1 MIRETAIVSRLPQ
14 KSLKMQKLAEAIKAG
29 NRMALSKALTLI
41 ESSKP
46 EHEKLAL
53 ECLHYLQTS
62 LKKDAGLS
70 ATPPSPLEEF
80 RIGISG
86 PPGAG
91 KSSLIESLGCSLVEK
106 GEKVAVLAVDPSS
119 VATGG
124 SILGDKTRMAKL
136 SSLEEAYVRP
146 SPTRNTLLLGGV
158 TRTTSEAMVL
168 CAAAGYS
175 RILVETVGVGQS
187 EIAISDLVDCMVL
200 VLPPVGGDE
209 LQSIKR
215 GITEVADIILV
226 NKADGQTRLAA
237 ARAAASFKATLHLR
251 PLRKKSWSPVV
262 LPVSAH
268 TGDGMEALEE
278 TLEDYWKRMKRSGDL
293 HKQRAVQRSKVAW
306 TATQELLLDRF
317 RRDPRVK
324 ELYQKL
330 LPDITAGYL
339 GSRNAA
345 VQLVDWFQTTSGE
358 S

>member
-1 MIRETAIVSRLPQ
+1 VSRESKHLLISCPAA
-14 KSLKMQKLAEAIKAG
+14 KIMQNLAQAIRAG

-53 ECLHYLQTS
+53 ECLHYLQSS
-62 LKKDAGLS
+62 LKDDNAAS
-70 ATPPSPLEEF
+70 ETPPSPADFGEF

-119 VATGG
+119 VTSGG
-124 SILGDKTRMAKL
+124 SILGDKTRMSKL
-136 SSLEEAYVRP
+136 SILDQAYVRP
-146 SPTRNTLLLGGV
+146 SPTRGTLGGV
-158 TRTTSEAMVL
+158 SRTTSEAMVL

-175 RILVETVGVGQS
+175 RILIETCGVGQS
-187 EIAISDLVDCMVL
+187 EVAVGDLVDCMVL

-215 GITEVADIILV
+215 GITEVADIIVV
-226 NKADGQTRLAA
+226 NKADGSTRLAA

-251 PLRKKSWSPVV
+251 PARKQSWFPVV
-262 LPVSAH
+262 MPVSAH
-268 TGDGMEALEE
+268 TGDGMEALED
-278 TLEDYWKRMKRSGDL
+278 TLEEYWQRMANSGELNDL
-293 HKQRAVQRSKVAW
+293 RQRQRAKVAW
-306 TATQELLLDRF
+306 TATEELLLEKF
-317 RRDPRVK
+317 RKHPRVK

-339 GSRNAA
+339 GPRNAA
-345 VQLVDWFQTTSGE
+345 VQLVDFFQKSGE

>member
-1 MIRETAIVSRLPQ
+1 
-14 KSLKMQKLAEAIKAG
+14 MQNLAQAVRAG

-62 LKKDAGLS
+62 LKNHPVTALS
-70 ATPPSPLEEF
+70 AAATAPSTALGEF

-91 KSSLIESLGCSLVEK
+91 KSSLIESMGCSLVEK

-124 SILGDKTRMAKL
+124 SILGDKTRMSKL
-136 SSLEEAYVRP
+136 SILDEAYVRP
-146 SPTRNTLLLGGV
+146 SPTRGTLGGV
-158 TRTTSEAMVL
+158 SRTTSEAMVV

-175 RILVETVGVGQS
+175 RILIETVGVGQS
-187 EIAISDLVDCMVL
+187 EIAVGDLVDCMVL

-215 GITEVADIILV
+215 GITEVADIIVV
-226 NKADGQTRLAA
+226 NKADGQTRSAA
-237 ARAAASFKATLHLR
+237 GRAAASFKATLHLR
-251 PLRKKSWSPVV
+251 PPRKRSWIPVV

-268 TGDGMEALEE
+268 TGDGMDALEV
-278 TLEDYWKRMKRSGDL
+278 TLDDYWRKMSGSGEL
-293 HKQRAVQRSKVAW
+293 SELRERQRAKVAW
-306 TATQELLLDRF
+306 TATQELLLEKF

-324 ELYQKL
+324 QLYQKL

-339 GSRNAA
+339 GPRNAA
-345 VQLVDWFQTTSGE
+345 VQLVDYFQKCGE